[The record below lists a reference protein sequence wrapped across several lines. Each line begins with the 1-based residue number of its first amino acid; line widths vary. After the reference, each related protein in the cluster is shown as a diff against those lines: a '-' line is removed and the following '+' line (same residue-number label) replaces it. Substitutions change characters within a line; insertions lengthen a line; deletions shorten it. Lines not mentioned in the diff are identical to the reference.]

1 MRVLGVWAFAG
12 GVALFAAAVGAAEG
26 PPILAEAEESAVPS
40 DEEVTAILNNDVRT
54 LEDWLGRFLSRRWD
68 FVDVSYV
75 SPSDSSGE
83 GGWRADYNW
92 SFRRTGGEGFSVR
105 DGAATVR
112 NVVLGA
118 NVDGSY
124 ALGDSV
130 NTEEYSRAVV
140 DLGFERGGFGKV
152 SKIGKVDS
160 VAYQECLTGLDV
172 ESGDVG
178 EGMRGCAE
186 SSGVA
191 EYVPDGR
198 ESWFLVASLH
208 FSLEGDQ
215 DFSATNE
222 AVGGSVVYA
231 PPGGWPSVGI
241 GLEGVDPSGNDAR
254 VAVAGDEHYS
264 RWTLRLSYK
273 ANLEAMLG
281 TPIWLFL
288 GYRRFEE
295 LDPTAAVRDAGMH
308 RFGFL
313 SASLRIPAST
323 WSDLPGGDSTM
334 LFVRYTKG
342 DLPFDVASK
351 SAVEIGFSYGWGG

>member
-1 MRVLGVWAFAG
+1 MKMHRCWAWAG
-12 GVALFAAAVGAAEG
+12 GVAFLAAAAGGAG
-26 PPILAEAEESAVPS
+26 SPPGRAD
-40 DEEVTAILNNDVRT
+40 DEETVVSGDDEATAILNDDPQI
-54 LEDWLGRFLSRRWD
+54 LEDWLGRFLSRRLD
-68 FVDVSYV
+68 FVDLSYV

-92 SFRRTGGEGFSVR
+92 SFRRSGGEGFSVR
-105 DGAATVR
+105 AGVATVR
-112 NVVLGA
+112 NVVFGG

-130 NTEEYSRAVV
+130 NTEEYSRAAV
-140 DLGFERGGFGKV
+140 DLGFERGGFGEV
-152 SKIGKVDS
+152 SKIAKVDS
-160 VAYQECLTGLDV
+160 DAYQECLAGLDV

-178 EGMRGCAE
+178 EGMRECAE

-198 ESWFLVASLH
+198 ESWFLAASLH
-208 FSLEGDQ
+208 FSVEGDQ
-215 DFSATNE
+215 EFFATNE

-231 PPGGWPSVGI
+231 PPGGWPSVGMS
-241 GLEGVDPSGNDAR
+241 LERVDPSGNDAR
-254 VAVAGDEHYS
+254 AAVAGEEHYS

-273 ANLEAMLG
+273 ANLEAMFG

-288 GYRRFEE
+288 GYRHFEE
-295 LDPTAAVRDAGMH
+295 LDPAAAVRDVGMH

-313 SASLRIPAST
+313 SASLRVPAST
-323 WSDLPGGDSTM
+323 WSDLPTGDSTM